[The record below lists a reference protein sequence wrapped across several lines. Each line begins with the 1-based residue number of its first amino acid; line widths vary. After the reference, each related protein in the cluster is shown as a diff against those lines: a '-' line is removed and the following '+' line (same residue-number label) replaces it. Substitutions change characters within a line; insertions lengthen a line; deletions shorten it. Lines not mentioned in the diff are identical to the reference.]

1 MLNLLQYSQLRL
13 LVELDLGSSTDR
25 AALEAAAAEALGGE
39 WAARRLFPRRRRPDL
54 ARHWTLT
61 GQLPVSPPG
70 LTPALAYDAAGA
82 LAERLHT
89 VVEPDLPSSAF
100 SGGGRAQHLPGSAGK
115 DWALRAIGALAAQ
128 QRPPQPGGAPRGR
141 GIRIGHIDTGYSD
154 HPELAGM
161 IDPARGFDFVDDDND
176 ARDPLYDIPWW
187 PLDTPGHGTATGSVI
202 ASRASAEIL
211 GVAPEADLV
220 PIRAVTSVVQVF
232 DGDVARSVDHARR
245 VGCDVITMSLGGRG
259 FAGLR
264 AAIAAAVAEGRI
276 VMAAAGNFVGFV
288 VAPAVYP
295 ECLAVAASNA
305 ASEPSSG
312 SSRGDAVDI
321 SAPGESVWVAAIDV
335 GARPPRFFADRADGT
350 SFSVALLAG
359 VAALWLAHHGPSAIR
374 RQFGTANVQSAFLE
388 MVRQTCQTPAG
399 WDTAQFGA
407 GIVDADALLAADL
420 TAPRLAEAPAP
431 APDFDPLRR
440 ITAAYTERPP
450 TEVADALAARF
461 GVPRSELDAV
471 LRRQSSELVY
481 LLGENPDRAAELLD
495 LDGAGAPAAALRA
508 ELPEISRKLA
518 AELA

>member
-1 MLNLLQYSQLRL
+1 M
-13 LVELDLGSSTDR
+13 
-25 AALEAAAAEALGGE
+25 
-39 WAARRLFPRRRRPDL
+39 AARQR
-54 ARHWTLT
+54 
-61 GQLPVSPPG
+61 
-70 LTPALAYDAAGA
+70 
-82 LAERLHT
+82 
-89 VVEPDLPSSAF
+89 
-100 SGGGRAQHLPGSAGK
+100 QHLPGSAAK

-128 QRPPQPGGAPRGR
+128 QRPPQPGGAPNGR
-141 GIRIGHIDTGYSD
+141 GFRIGHIDTGYSD

-161 IDPARGFDFVDDDND
+161 LDPGRGFDFVDDDND

-305 ASEPSSG
+305 DSEPSSG
-312 SSRGDAVDI
+312 SSRGDAVDV

-335 GARPPRFFADRADGT
+335 GAQPPRFFADRADGT

-388 MVRQTCQTPAG
+388 MVRRTCQTPAG

-420 TAPRLAEAPAP
+420 TAPRPGGGTRSGAGLRPAP
-431 APDFDPLRR
+431 PDHRGVHRAAAHRGRGRPRGPVRR
-440 ITAAYTERPP
+440 PAIRAGRGAAAAVERAGVPARREP
-450 TEVADALAARF
+450 GPGRRAARP
-461 GVPRSELDAV
+461 G
-471 LRRQSSELVY
+471 RRGRAGGGAASGAAGDLPHAGRRAGLIPGSPPCCDVRPLVTS
-481 LLGENPDRAAELLD
+481 RAA
-495 LDGAGAPAAALRA
+495 AAAQDRPGTA
-508 ELPEISRKLA
+508 G
-518 AELA
+518 